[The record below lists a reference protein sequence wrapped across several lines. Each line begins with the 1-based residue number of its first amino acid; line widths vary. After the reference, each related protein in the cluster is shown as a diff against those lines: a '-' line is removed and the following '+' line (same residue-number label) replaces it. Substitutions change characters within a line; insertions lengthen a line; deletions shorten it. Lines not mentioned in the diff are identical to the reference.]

1 MSHSRSDVV
10 EHALAVL
17 DRYGLADLSMRRLAG
32 DLGVRASALY
42 WHFPSKQA
50 LLAAVADEVL
60 RRGDRPVDGS
70 WDEQVRGYAHALRD
84 AMLAYRDGGELV
96 AAAHAFGL
104 GEVRPS
110 ARLEEILGDPVAAA
124 TVLYFVLGH
133 VTDEQLALQAGSA
146 GAIDDDP
153 LARADTFADGLAIV
167 VAGIAAH
174 LGPRFGQISPSERRV
189 KGD

>member
-1 MSHSRSDVV
+1 
-10 EHALAVL
+10 
-17 DRYGLADLSMRRLAG
+17 
-32 DLGVRASALY
+32 
-42 WHFPSKQA
+42 
-50 LLAAVADEVL
+50 
-60 RRGDRPVDGS
+60 
-70 WDEQVRGYAHALRD
+70 
-84 AMLAYRDGGELV
+84 MLAYRDGGELV
-96 AAAHAFGL
+96 AATHAFGL
-104 GEVRPS
+104 GEVRPA